1 VAYVY
6 RFWSDMG
13 FVAGALLAGLVA
25 DAAGAGVAIA
35 LVAAF
40 TALGGLAVLV
50 TPWRRIP

>member
-25 DAAGAGVAIA
+25 DAAGAG
-35 LVAAF
+35 AAF